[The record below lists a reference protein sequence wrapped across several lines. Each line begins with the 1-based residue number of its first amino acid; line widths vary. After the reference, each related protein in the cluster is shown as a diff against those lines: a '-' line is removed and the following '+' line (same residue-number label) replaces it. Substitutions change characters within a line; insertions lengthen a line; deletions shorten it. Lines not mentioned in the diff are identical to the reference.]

1 MLDEMGEGHHNR
13 IQEEVVGEGVEGVNA
28 PIKVEVLDMAEY
40 LGGKNKQLGYCQQK
54 VMDL

>member
-40 LGGKNKQLGYCQQK
+40 LGGKK
-54 VMDL
+54 